1 MKTVKNTKN
10 FTPVQSQM
18 YFFLRIKLCKGAS
31 TKKFCLG
38 GFQPLMGWE
47 GLSEFVKKVK
57 FVKKIIFSDNVE

>member
-18 YFFLRIKLCKGAS
+18 YFFLRIKLCKGVS
-31 TKKFCLG
+31 IKKFCVS

-57 FVKKIIFSDNVE
+57 FVKKIFFSDNVE